1 MSAPNDPSPAPRRFN
16 PWALLVSLFAGTLA
30 TVYVGGAVF
39 TAIVVLIVLVAV
51 FGLLLTYAGPGTW
64 FALLAF
70 LGTSA
75 AVGLWVYCSDDEPE
89 TVPRYRR
96 QAGIHG
102 NACYAT
108 LDDTAARGLIPE
120 VFDAAVYLGG
130 FVNWYVPVGERMQPT
145 GHQLGYAGENNILT
159 VAPAGTGKFTTSI
172 AQTCLLNRESMFILD
187 VKGENYAVTGRHR
200 ACNLLHRVVLINPF
214 AMFAD
219 ALPMAETLTD
229 GFNPLADLDPASET
243 FTTSIDAL
251 AAAIIVQEGNDPH
264 WPNRARD
271 LVACLMAHVC
281 SDPHER
287 QGSNTLPRVRAILGK
302 TREDFA
308 GYMQEVFDS
317 NPLPRVH
324 NIAGGFTDPASR
336 EIGAVISTAIGQLA
350 FLDQPQLARFLS
362 HSTFSFKQLRTEPL
376 TIYCML
382 PPNELS
388 TYYRFARL
396 IVQSCLNALSVE
408 PQEGDRRVLLL
419 LDEQAQLRHM
429 ESIENAIALLRGYRV
444 RIWSVFQDLNQMESL
459 YGARWESFVSN
470 AGVVQVFTTNDK
482 KTADYFS
489 QKVGTYTGTAV
500 SSSSGSSYSP
510 GTSGSGQ
517 SSSSSGTSS
526 SPAAVPFLPP
536 QSFYSLP
543 ENLAVLFLR
552 GSSDPIPA
560 LKTGYWQQ
568 SWADGL
574 HDLNPY
580 RDPEGFRAQFLD
592 RLIDERD
599 VQGLP
604 LPGEARRYRV
614 PAYRLRDPA
623 RLAFYRGR
631 QTRQELRAAARSQ
644 NEPEPEQQPEPQP
657 MATAEPETARLTCM
671 HCRAAVLTVPMDQ
684 GVRAIVC
691 PGCGGVFAFDPA
703 VLRQARAQVLQRTGA
718 AS

>member
-1 MSAPNDPSPAPRRFN
+1 MSAPNDPSSHERQRFKLSD
-16 PWALLVSLFAGTLA
+16 LLGSLFAGAIA
-30 TVYVGGAVF
+30 TVYVGGGLFAGF
-39 TAIVVLIVLVAV
+39 VLLMIAVLVI
-51 FGLLLTYAGPGTW
+51 GLLLTYASKGFW
-64 FALLAF
+64 LFMLAF
-70 LGTSA
+70 AAIST
-75 AVGLWVYCSDDEPE
+75 AVGLWLHYSDDEPDDG
-89 TVPRYRR
+89 PRFRR
-96 QAGIHG
+96 QSGIHG
-102 NACYAT
+102 DACFAT
-108 LDDTAARGLIPE
+108 LEDTIARGLVPE
-120 VFDAAVYLGG
+120 SFAAAVYLGE
-130 FVNWYVPVGERMQPT
+130 FLNWYTKLNEPMVYT
-145 GHQLGYAGENNILT
+145 GHQLGYTGENNILT

-214 AMFAD
+214 NMFAD
-219 ALPMAETLTD
+219 ALPLPEMLTD
-229 GFNPLADLDPASET
+229 GFNPLADLDPAAET
-243 FTTSIDAL
+243 FTAAIDAL

-281 SDPHER
+281 SDPYER
-287 QGSNTLPRVRAILGK
+287 QGNNTLPRVREILGLP
-302 TREDFA
+302 REDFA
-308 GYMQEVFDS
+308 AYMQVVFES
-317 NPLPRVH
+317 NALPRVH

-336 EIGAVISTAIGQLA
+336 EIGAIISTAIGQLA

-362 HSTFSFKQLRTEPL
+362 YSTFSFRQLRTEPM

-382 PPNELS
+382 PPNELN

-408 PQEGDRRVLLL
+408 PKEGDRRVLLL

-429 ESIENAIALLRGYRV
+429 ESIESAIALLRGYRV
-444 RIWSVFQDLNQMESL
+444 RIWSVFQDLNQLESL

-470 AGVVQVFTTNDK
+470 AGIVQVFTTNDK
-482 KTADYFS
+482 KTAEYFS
-489 QKVGTYTGTAV
+489 MKVGNYTGVAV
-500 SSSSGSSYSP
+500 SANSGSSYSP
-510 GTSGSGQ
+510 GSSGPGH
-517 SSSSSGTSS
+517 SSSSSGNST

-536 QSFYSLP
+536 QQFYGLP
-543 ENLAVLFLR
+543 DNTAILFLR
-552 GSSDPIPA
+552 GTSDPIPA
-560 LKTGYWQQ
+560 RKEGYWQQ
-568 SWADGL
+568 AWANGL

-614 PAYRLRDPA
+614 PQHKLRDPA

-631 QTRQELRAAARSQ
+631 QSRAELRAAAQSQ
-644 NEPEPEQQPEPQP
+644 NEPEPAPALQPEPEEQ
-657 MATAEPETARLTCM
+657 TARITCI
-671 HCRAAVLTVPMDQ
+671 HCRETVLTVPMDQ
-684 GVRAIVC
+684 GPQQIVC
-691 PGCGGVFAFDPA
+691 TGCAGLFNFDPE

-718 AS
+718 QS

>member
-1 MSAPNDPSPAPRRFN
+1 MAPQQQPSPPPRRFSLSD
-16 PWALLVSLFAGTLA
+16 LLGSLFAGGIVTLFGA
-30 TVYVGGAVF
+30 GGLLLGGTLLVI
-39 TAIVVLIVLVAV
+39 AILVI
-51 FGLLLTYAGPGTW
+51 GLLLTYGGKGTG
-64 FALLAF
+64 FVIVLFLAA
-70 LGTSA
+70 SV
-75 AVGLWVYCSDDEPE
+75 AVGMWIHHTDDEPQAALH
-89 TVPRYRR
+89 YQR

-108 LDDTAARGLIPE
+108 LEDTHARGLLPGS
-120 VFDAAVYLGG
+120 FDDAIYLGA
-130 FVNWYVPVGERMQPT
+130 FVNWYVPVGQTMQAT
-145 GHQLGYAGENNILT
+145 DHHLGYTGENNILT

-172 AQTCLLNRESMFILD
+172 AQTCLLSRESMFILD

-200 ACNLLHRVVLINPF
+200 ACNLLQRVVLINPF
-214 AMFAD
+214 NMFAD
-219 ALPMAETLTD
+219 ALPMAEQLTD
-229 GFNPLADLDPASET
+229 GFNPLADLDPASDT

-287 QGSNTLPRVRAILGK
+287 QGNNTLPRVRAILGLP
-302 TREDFA
+302 REDFA
-308 GYMQEVFDS
+308 AYMQVAFKS

-336 EIGAVISTAIGQLA
+336 EVGSIISTAIGQLA
-350 FLDQPQLARFLS
+350 FLDQPQLAAFLS
-362 HSTFSFKQLRTEPL
+362 HSTFSFRQLRTEPM

-396 IVQSCLNALSVE
+396 IVQSCMNALSVE
-408 PQEGDRRVLLL
+408 PKAGDRRVLLL

-489 QKVGTYTGTAV
+489 AKVGTYTGTVV
-500 SSSSGSSYSP
+500 SSNSGGSYSP
-510 GTSGSGQ
+510 GAGAGH
-517 SSSSSGTSS
+517 SSSSYGTSTS
-526 SPAAVPFLPP
+526 LTPVPFLPP
-536 QSFYSLP
+536 QEFYSLP

-552 GSSDPIPA
+552 GFADPIPA

-568 SWADGL
+568 EWANGL

-580 RDPEGFRAQFLD
+580 RDPTGFREGFLD

-599 VQGLP
+599 AQGLP

-614 PAYRLRDPA
+614 PLHQLRDPA
-623 RLAFYRGR
+623 RLAFYRGQ
-631 QTRQELRAAARSQ
+631 QTHAEVRESARSQ
-644 NEPEPEQQPEPQP
+644 NEPQGEPTS
-657 MATAEPETARLTCM
+657 ATITCI
-671 HCRAAVLTVPMDQ
+671 HCRATVLEVPMDQ
-684 GVRAIVC
+684 GALLVTC
-691 PGCGGVFAFDPA
+691 TGCGGQFTFDPER
-703 VLRQARAQVLQRTGA
+703 LRQARRAVLSRAQEAQP
-718 AS
+718 

>member
-1 MSAPNDPSPAPRRFN
+1 MAPQQQPSPPEPRRSSPSDLFGSFI
-16 PWALLVSLFAGTLA
+16 AGGIATLIGGGALFAAG
-30 TVYVGGAVF
+30 
-39 TAIVVLIVLVAV
+39 VLLMFAALII
-51 FGLLLTYAGPGTW
+51 GLLLTYAGKGFW
-64 FALLAF
+64 LFILAF
-70 LGTSA
+70 A
-75 AVGLWVYCSDDEPE
+75 AVSVAAGLWLHFNGAAADDR
-89 TVPRYRR
+89 PRFRR
-96 QAGIHG
+96 LAGIHG

-108 LDDTAARGLIPE
+108 LDDTRARGLIPDG
-120 VFDAAVYLGG
+120 FDDAVYLGS
-130 FVNWYVPVGERMQPT
+130 FVNWYRPLDELLQPT
-145 GHQLGYAGENNILT
+145 GYQLGYTGENNILT

-172 AQTCLLNRESMFILD
+172 AQTCLLSRESMFILD

-200 ACNLLHRVVLINPF
+200 ACHLLQRVVLINPF
-214 AMFAD
+214 NMFAD
-219 ALPMAETLTD
+219 ALPMAETLSD
-229 GFNPLADLDPASET
+229 GFNPLADLDPASDT
-243 FTTSIDAL
+243 FTTAIDAL

-281 SDPHER
+281 SDPYER
-287 QGSNTLPRVRAILGK
+287 QGNNTLPRVRAILGLP
-302 TREDFA
+302 REDFA
-308 GYMQEVFDS
+308 AYMQEAFKS
-317 NPLPRVH
+317 NKLPRVH

-336 EIGAVISTAIGQLA
+336 EVGSIISTAIGQLA
-350 FLDQPQLARFLS
+350 FLDQPLLASFLS
-362 HSTFSFKQLRTEPL
+362 HSTFSFRQLRTEPL

-396 IVQSCLNALSVE
+396 IVQSCMNALSVE
-408 PQEGDRRVLLL
+408 PREGDRRVLLL

-444 RIWSVFQDLNQMESL
+444 RIWSVFQDLNQLESL

-489 QKVGTYTGTAV
+489 AKVGTYTGVALSSNSGGSFNPGAGGH
-500 SSSSGSSYSP
+500 SSSNY
-510 GTSGSGQ
+510 GTS
-517 SSSSSGTSS
+517 T

-552 GSSDPIPA
+552 GFADPIPA

-568 SWADGL
+568 AWADGM

-580 RDPEGFRAQFLD
+580 RDPTGFREGFLD

-599 VQGLP
+599 AQGLP

-614 PAYRLRDPA
+614 PLHQLRDPA
-623 RLAFYRGR
+623 RLAFYRGK
-631 QTRQELRAAARSQ
+631 QSHPEVRAAARSQ
-644 NEPEPEQQPEPQP
+644 NE
-657 MATAEPETARLTCM
+657 AEPVSATITCV
-671 HCRAAVLTVPMDQ
+671 HCHAAVLAVPMDQ
-684 GVRAIVC
+684 GELLVTC
-691 PGCGGVFAFDPA
+691 TGCGGQFTFDPER
-703 VLRQARAQVLQRTGA
+703 LRQARAQVLHRTGA
-718 AS
+718 PS

>member
-1 MSAPNDPSPAPRRFN
+1 MSAPHDPHASERQRPDRDDFIGSLIAGSVVALYGTGGLLLGG
-16 PWALLVSLFAGTLA
+16 ALLVF
-30 TVYVGGAVF
+30 V
-39 TAIVVLIVLVAV
+39 ILVI
-51 FGLLLTYAGPGTW
+51 GLLLSYGGKGTW
-64 FALLAF
+64 FLVILFAAA
-70 LGTSA
+70 SVAA
-75 AVGLWVYCSDDEPE
+75 AVWVHRTDAD
-89 TVPRYRR
+89 R
-96 QAGIHG
+96 QPGIQYYQRQSGIHG

-108 LDDTAARGLIPE
+108 LADTQARGLIPTTS
-120 VFDAAVYLGG
+120 FDDAIYLGA
-130 FVNWYVPVGERMQPT
+130 FVNWYVPVGQKMQAT
-145 GHQLGYAGENNILT
+145 DHHLGYTGENNILT

-172 AQTCLLNRESMFILD
+172 AQTCLLSRESMFILD

-200 ACNLLHRVVLINPF
+200 ACHLLQRVVLINPF
-214 AMFAD
+214 NMFAD

-229 GFNPLADLDPASET
+229 GFNPLADLDPASDT

-251 AAAIIVQEGNDPH
+251 AAAMIVQEGNDPH

-287 QGSNTLPRVRAILGK
+287 QGNNTLPRVRAILGLP
-302 TREDFA
+302 REDFA
-308 GYMQEVFDS
+308 AYMQEAFAS

-324 NIAGGFTDPASR
+324 NIAGGFTDPSSR
-336 EIGAVISTAIGQLA
+336 EVGAIISTAIGQLA
-350 FLDQPQLARFLS
+350 FLDQPQLASFLS

-396 IVQSCLNALSVE
+396 IVQSCMNALSVE
-408 PQEGDRRVLLL
+408 PKAGDRRVLLL

-489 QKVGTYTGTAV
+489 AKVGTYTGMVV
-500 SSSSGSSYSP
+500 SSNSGGSYSP
-510 GTSGSGQ
+510 GAGAGH
-517 SSSSSGTSS
+517 SSSYGSSA
-526 SPAAVPFLPP
+526 SPAPVPFLPP
-536 QSFYSLP
+536 QEFYSLP

-552 GSSDPIPA
+552 GFADPIPA

-568 SWADGL
+568 EWANGL

-580 RDPEGFRAQFLD
+580 RDPTGFRAGFLD

-599 VQGLP
+599 AQGLP
-604 LPGEARRYRV
+604 LPGESRRYGV
-614 PAYRLRDPA
+614 PQHKLRDPA

-631 QTRQELRAAARSQ
+631 QSRQEIREAARSQ
-644 NEPEPEQQPEPQP
+644 NDPEGEP
-657 MATAEPETARLTCM
+657 ASTTITCV
-671 HCRAAVLTVPMDQ
+671 HCRETVLQVPMDQ
-684 GVRAIVC
+684 GALLVTC
-691 PGCGGVFAFDPA
+691 TGCGGQFTFDPA
-703 VLRQARAQVLQRTGA
+703 ALRQARRAVRSRTQQGAQP
-718 AS
+718 

>member
-1 MSAPNDPSPAPRRFN
+1 MAPQQQSSTPEPRRFS
-16 PWALLVSLFAGTLA
+16 PSDLFGSLFAGGLA
-30 TVYVGGAVF
+30 TLIGGGALF
-39 TAIVVLIVLVAV
+39 AAGVLLMVAGLII
-51 FGLLLTYAGPGTW
+51 GLLLTYAGKGFW
-64 FALLAF
+64 LFILAF
-70 LGTSA
+70 A
-75 AVGLWVYCSDDEPE
+75 AVSVAAGLWFHFNGAAADD
-89 TVPRYRR
+89 VPRFRR
-96 QAGIHG
+96 LSGIHG

-108 LDDTAARGLIPE
+108 LDDTRARGLIPDR
-120 VFDAAVYLGG
+120 FDDAVYLGA
-130 FVNWYVPVGERMQPT
+130 FVNWYRPLNELLQPT
-145 GHQLGYAGENNILT
+145 GYQLGYTGENNILT

-172 AQTCLLNRESMFILD
+172 AQTCLLSRESMFILD

-200 ACNLLHRVVLINPF
+200 ACHLLQRVVLINPF
-214 AMFAD
+214 NMFAD

-229 GFNPLADLDPASET
+229 GFNPLADLDPASDT

-287 QGSNTLPRVRAILGK
+287 QGNNTLPRVRAILGLP
-302 TREDFA
+302 REEFA
-308 GYMQEVFDS
+308 AYMQVAFAS
-317 NPLPRVH
+317 NKLPRVH

-336 EIGAVISTAIGQLA
+336 EVGSIISTAIGQLA
-350 FLDQPQLARFLS
+350 FLDQPQLAAFLS
-362 HSTFSFKQLRTEPL
+362 HSTFSFRQLRTEPL

-382 PPNELS
+382 PPNELI

-396 IVQSCLNALSVE
+396 IVQSCMNALSVE
-408 PQEGDRRVLLL
+408 PKAGDRRVLLL

-444 RIWSVFQDLNQMESL
+444 RIWSVFQDLNQLESL

-489 QKVGTYTGTAV
+489 AKVGTYTGVAL
-500 SSSSGSSYSP
+500 SSNSGGSYSP
-510 GTSGSGQ
+510 GAAGAGHSSTSY
-517 SSSSSGTSS
+517 GTST
-526 SPAAVPFLPP
+526 SPAPVPFLPP

-552 GSSDPIPA
+552 GFADPIPA
-560 LKTGYWQQ
+560 LKTGYWEQA
-568 SWADGL
+568 WADGM

-580 RDPEGFRAQFLD
+580 RDPTGFREGFLD

-614 PAYRLRDPA
+614 PLHRLRDPA
-623 RLAFYRGR
+623 RLRFYRGK
-631 QTRQELRAAARSQ
+631 QTRTELRAAARSQ
-644 NEPEPEQQPEPQP
+644 NEPETAPVPPPELDEP
-657 MATAEPETARLTCM
+657 TARITCI
-671 HCRAAVLTVPMDQ
+671 HCRATVLTVPMDQ
-684 GVRAIVC
+684 GQQEIVC
-691 PGCGGVFAFDPA
+691 TGCGGIFNFDPA

>member
-1 MSAPNDPSPAPRRFN
+1 MTSPHDPSPPPRRFSLSDLFGSLIAGSIVTLFGTGGLLLGG
-16 PWALLVSLFAGTLA
+16 ALLV
-30 TVYVGGAVF
+30 
-39 TAIVVLIVLVAV
+39 IVILVI
-51 FGLLLTYAGPGTW
+51 GLLLTYGGKGTW
-64 FALLAF
+64 LLVF
-70 LGTSA
+70 LFLA
-75 AVGLWVYCSDDEPE
+75 ASVAAGLWIHHQEDEPQA
-89 TVPRYRR
+89 VLHYQR

-102 NACYAT
+102 SACYAT
-108 LDDTAARGLIPE
+108 LADTQARGLIPANS
-120 VFDAAVYLGG
+120 FDDAIYLGA
-130 FVNWYVPVGERMQPT
+130 FVNWYVPVGQTMQVT
-145 GHQLGYAGENNILT
+145 DHHLGYTGENNILT

-172 AQTCLLNRESMFILD
+172 AQTCLLSRESMFILD

-200 ACNLLHRVVLINPF
+200 ACNLLQRVVLINPF
-214 AMFAD
+214 NMFAD
-219 ALPMAETLTD
+219 ALPMAEQLTD
-229 GFNPLADLDPASET
+229 GFNPLADLDPTSDT
-243 FTTSIDAL
+243 FTASIDAL

-287 QGSNTLPRVRAILGK
+287 QGNNTLPRVRAILSK
-302 TREDFA
+302 SRLDFA
-308 GYMQEVFDS
+308 AYMQEAFDS

-324 NIAGGFTDPASR
+324 NLAGGFTDPNSR
-336 EIGAVISTAIGQLA
+336 EIGAIISTAIGQLA
-350 FLDQPQLARFLS
+350 FLDQPQLAAFLS
-362 HSTFSFKQLRTEPL
+362 HSTFSFKQLRTEPM

-396 IVQSCLNALSVE
+396 IVQSCMNALSVE
-408 PQEGDRRVLLL
+408 PKAGDRRVLLL

-489 QKVGTYTGTAV
+489 AKVGNYTGTVV
-500 SSSSGSSYSP
+500 SSNSGGSFNPGAGAGHSSSTY
-510 GTSGSGQ
+510 GTS
-517 SSSSSGTSS
+517 T

-536 QSFYSLP
+536 QEFYSLP

-552 GSSDPIPA
+552 GFADPIPA

-568 SWADGL
+568 EWANGL
-574 HDLNPY
+574 HDPNPY
-580 RDPEGFRAQFLD
+580 RDPTGFRAGFLD

-599 VQGLP
+599 AQSLP

-614 PAYRLRDPA
+614 PLHQLRDPG

-631 QTRQELRAAARSQ
+631 QTHAEVREAARSQ
-644 NEPEPEQQPEPQP
+644 NEPQGEPAS
-657 MATAEPETARLTCM
+657 ATITCV
-671 HCRAAVLTVPMDQ
+671 HCRETVLAVPMDQ
-684 GVRAIVC
+684 GALRVTC
-691 PGCGGVFAFDPA
+691 TGCGGQFTFDPEA
-703 VLRQARAQVLQRTGA
+703 LRQARQAVRSRSQEAQP
-718 AS
+718 